1 MQALED
7 ARVAQEQATQ
17 EAANR
22 ERVLL
27 DEREVLQQE
36 REALQQELRDSVE
49 HLREIDAANAALDF
63 ESQVRRKKIIPT
75 CKLKH
80 DVALLNYCCSKRL
93 LLN

>member
-36 REALQQELRDSVE
+36 REVLQQELRDSVE

-63 ESQVRRKKIIPT
+63 ESQVRRIKINSN
-75 CKLKH
+75 L
-80 DVALLNYCCSKRL
+80 
-93 LLN
+93 